1 MRMEEGSVSGRLQRL
16 REKEG
21 IVSQL
26 TEEELSTL
34 AQNSEEVRCAKGDH
48 LLDPGKEK
56 DYLYLV
62 LAGEVTVSL
71 RVSRDQD
78 HVLDEIRPG
87 GLIGEM
93 SLFIGGD
100 RTATAHVT
108 QDGSLLKIP
117 IADFHQLLL
126 SRLDLW
132 NYVAHLVQVRLRRL
146 KLVTHLTGFFEQT
159 DVFDGRLVRELEPEL
174 KWVTLRRGERLFR
187 EGEAADAA
195 YFVITGRLRAV
206 VDDHKAT
213 EKLAGEIVSGE
224 AVGEMALLSENV
236 RSATVYASRDSEL
249 VKIPTATF
257 EGLVERY
264 PQLLKSLS
272 RVLVERLR
280 RTTARRSMREK
291 TVSIGLFPA
300 DASVPLAEF
309 AHGLEEALA
318 LHGIVEVLSSTRTDQ
333 LIGRPGITQTR
344 DSDPLFLHLIQWLND
359 REEHFR
365 CQIYQADPVWSSWTE
380 RCMRQ
385 ADKLLIVGMGGASSL
400 PGEIESRLN
409 KESCHHRTQDQIL
422 VLLHPDDCERPSRTE
437 EWLVQRSVKSH
448 HHVRR
453 GDRKHY
459 ARLARSIVGE
469 SIGLVLSGGVARG
482 FAHIG
487 VIRALEEMG
496 VPIDI
501 VGGTSMGAMIGGQY
515 VYGYGCDDMI
525 RVNSDVF
532 HRSARDF
539 TLPFVSL
546 LKGAEL
552 WRRGTKYLGDR
563 KIEDM
568 WLPFFAVSSNLTKA
582 DIEVHRTGSL
592 GWALRASGSLPGV
605 WPPINHDGELLV
617 DGAVLN
623 NLPID
628 VMHEYCE
635 GSVIAV
641 DVSAPLD
648 LQENPSYGVSIS
660 GWQILWNRISPFAP
674 ALVLPGISSI
684 LIRAAEL
691 ASVRAQQQV
700 MANDSS
706 DLYIR
711 PPVTRFPAMDF
722 EAIREIASV
731 GYDHAKAEIQT
742 WLEQIRCE

>member
-1 MRMEEGSVSGRLQRL
+1 MGDSSLSERLQVL
-16 REKEG
+16 RDKEG
-21 IVSQL
+21 FIAQL

-34 AQNSEEVRCAKGDH
+34 AQTSEELPCVKGDA
-48 LLDPGKEK
+48 LIGSSQDNG
-56 DYLYLV
+56 YVYLV
-62 LAGEVTVSL
+62 LKGEIAVRL
-71 RVSRDQD
+71 KVSRKEDR
-78 HVLDEIRPG
+78 VLDEIG
-87 GLIGEM
+87 TGELVGEM
-93 SLFIGGD
+93 SLFLGGD
-100 RTATAHVT
+100 RTASAHAV

-117 IADFHQLLL
+117 VHAFRQLLF
-126 SRLDLW
+126 SRSTLW
-132 NYVAHLVQVRLRRL
+132 NYVADLVHVRLRRL
-146 KLVTHLTGFFEQT
+146 KLVTFLADFFDQAS
-159 DVFDGRLVRELEPEL
+159 VFDARLLRELEPQL
-174 KWVTLRRGERLFR
+174 KWLTLRRGEALFR
-187 EGEAADAA
+187 ETQEADAA
-195 YFVITGRLRAV
+195 YFVITGRLHAV
-206 VDDHKAT
+206 TRDSKGI
-213 EKLAGEIVSGE
+213 EKSIGEILSGE
-224 AVGEMALLSENV
+224 VVGEMALLSGAP

-249 VKIPTATF
+249 VRISATTF
-257 EGLVERY
+257 KGLVERY
-264 PQLLKSLS
+264 PQLLRSLS
-272 RVLVERLR
+272 LVLVDRLR
-280 RTTARRSMREK
+280 KAGTGQTSRTAS
-291 TVSIGLFPA
+291 VSIGIFPA
-300 DASVPLAEF
+300 DESVPLTEF
-309 AHGLEEALA
+309 AQQLKAALA
-318 LHGIVEVLSSTRTDQ
+318 HHGNVEVLSSARTDE
-333 LIGRPGITQTR
+333 LIGRSGMSQIP
-344 DSDPLFLHLIQWLND
+344 DSDPLFLRLIQWLND
-359 REEHFR
+359 REEYFR
-365 CQIYQADPVWSSWTE
+365 CQIYQADPVWSPWTE

-385 ADKLLIVGMGGASSL
+385 ADKLLIVGSDSSSSL
-400 PGEIESRLN
+400 PGEIESRLDR
-409 KESCHHRTQDQIL
+409 ESRHRQTQDQIL
-422 VLLHPDDCERPSRTE
+422 VLLHPGDCERPSRTE

-459 ARLARSIVGE
+459 ARLARFIVGE

-487 VIRALEEMG
+487 VIQALEEMG
-496 VPIDI
+496 IPIDI

-552 WRRGTKYLGDR
+552 WRRGTKYLGDK

-623 NLPID
+623 NLPVD

-660 GWQILWNRISPFAP
+660 GWQVLWNRINPFAP
-674 ALVLPGISSI
+674 ALALPGISNI

-700 MANDSS
+700 IANDSS

-711 PPVTRFPAMDF
+711 PPVTRFQAMDF
-722 EAIREIASV
+722 EAIREIASA
-731 GYDHAKAEIQT
+731 GYDHAQGEIQT
-742 WLEQIRCE
+742 WLAKIGRE

>member
-1 MRMEEGSVSGRLQRL
+1 MGDGSVLGRLQRL

-34 AQNSEEVRCAKGDH
+34 AENSEEVRCAKGDH
-48 LLDPGKEK
+48 LISSSQEK

-62 LAGEVTVSL
+62 LEGEITVSL
-71 RVSRDQD
+71 SVPQDQD
-78 HVLDEIRPG
+78 HVLDEIDAG
-87 GLIGEM
+87 GLVGEM

-108 QDGSLLKIP
+108 QEGCLLKIP
-117 IADFHQLLL
+117 IAAFHQLLL

-132 NYVAHLVQVRLRRL
+132 NYVANLVQVRLRRL
-146 KLVTHLTGFFEQT
+146 KLVTYLSDFFEQT
-159 DVFDGRLVRELEPEL
+159 NVFDGRFVRELEPEIRWL
-174 KWVTLRRGERLFR
+174 TLRRGELLFR
-187 EGEAADAA
+187 QGQAADAA

-224 AVGEMALLSENV
+224 AVGEMALLSETV
-236 RSATVYASRDSEL
+236 RSATVYASRDCEL

-257 EGLVERY
+257 EVLIERH
-264 PQLLKSLS
+264 PQLLRSLS

-280 RTTARRSMREK
+280 RTTARRVIRAK

-309 AHGLEEALA
+309 AHDLEEALA
-318 LHGIVEVLSSTRTDQ
+318 LHGSVEVLSGARIDE
-333 LIGRPGITQTR
+333 LFGRPGITQTR
-344 DSDPLFLHLIQWLND
+344 DSDPLFLRLIQWLND

-365 CQIYQADPVWSSWTE
+365 CQIYQADPVWSPWTE

-385 ADKLLIVGMGGASSL
+385 ADKLLIVGTGGSSSL
-400 PGEIESRLN
+400 PGEVESRLH
-409 KESCHHRTQDQIL
+409 KESHHHRTQDQIL
-422 VLLHPDDCERPSRTE
+422 VLLHPDDCERPSGTE

-453 GDRKHY
+453 RDKKHY

-469 SIGLVLSGGVARG
+469 SVGLVLSGGVARG

-487 VIRALEEMG
+487 VIRALEELG

-501 VGGTSMGAMIGGQY
+501 VGGISMGAMIGGQY

-532 HRSARDF
+532 HRSARDY

-552 WRRGTKYLGDR
+552 WRRGTRYLGD
-563 KIEDM
+563 KNIEDL

-592 GWALRASGSLPGV
+592 GWAIRASGSLPGV
-605 WPPINHDGELLV
+605 WPPINHNGELLV

-628 VMHEYCE
+628 VMHEHCE

-648 LQENPSYGVSIS
+648 LQENAPYGVSIS

-674 ALVLPGISSI
+674 TLELPGISSI
-684 LIRAAEL
+684 LMRAAEL

-722 EAIREIASV
+722 ESIREIASM
-731 GYDHAKAEIQT
+731 GYDHAKGEIQT
-742 WLEQIRCE
+742 WREQTTSG